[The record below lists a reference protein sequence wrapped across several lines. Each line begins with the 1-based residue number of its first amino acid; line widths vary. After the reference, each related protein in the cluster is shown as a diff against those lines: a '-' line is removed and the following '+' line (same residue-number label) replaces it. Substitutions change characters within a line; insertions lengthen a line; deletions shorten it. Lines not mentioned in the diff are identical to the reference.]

1 MQSTELAL
9 NGGSPVSHRLIRMTR
24 PRFGESTYEDLRQVL
39 SSGALREGAVTKRFE
54 DCFATRVD
62 AKYAYAVSSGTAAL
76 HMALLSC
83 TNKGKEVIVPAF
95 TFFASASTVIH
106 SGRRPVL
113 VDVDPETFLMD
124 TDKMVEEIG
133 DETAALM
140 PVHLFGN
147 LIDLDVLEEVVEDH
161 NLTVI
166 HDCAQSLGS
175 TYKGWDIG
183 SFDDMC
189 CFSFYPTKIITT
201 GEGGMVTTNS
211 EELCRRGRL
220 LKSHGESKKYL
231 HEDVG
236 YNFRFTEVGSVLG
249 LSQMRGLERFLE
261 RRRATAMYYDLAL
274 GNIEGLVPQVITH
287 DVDSCYNYYTVRIEP
302 NEFRCTR
309 DQLVKALKSENIET
323 GIHYP
328 SALTQ
333 QPALKKYAANCPVA
347 ESLAKLVFSI
357 PIHPGLSSMDA
368 ERVIDA
374 LRKVTNYFA
383 A

>member
-9 NGGSPVSHRLIRMTR
+9 NGGSPVSHRLIRMASS
-24 PRFGESTYEDLRQVL
+24 RFSESTYDDLRQVL
-39 SSGALREGAVTKRFE
+39 SSGLLREGAVTKRFE
-54 DCFATRVD
+54 DCFATRVG
-62 AKYAYAVSSGTAAL
+62 AGHAYAVSSGTAAL
-76 HMALLSC
+76 HMALMSC
-83 TNKGKEVIVPAF
+83 AKTGKEVIVPAF

-124 TDKMVEEIG
+124 TDRMTEAIG
-133 DETAALM
+133 KDTAALM

-147 LIDLDVLEEVVEDH
+147 LVDLDMLADAAEDH
-161 NLTVI
+161 GLTVI

-175 TYKGWDIG
+175 TYRGWDVG
-183 SFDDMC
+183 AFDDLC

-211 EELCRRGRL
+211 EELWRRGRM
-220 LKSHGESKKYL
+220 LKSHGESEKHL
-231 HEDVG
+231 HDDIG

-249 LSQMRGLERFLE
+249 LSQMRGLEKFLA
-261 RRRATAMYYDLAL
+261 RRRATAIYYDIAL
-274 GNIEGLVPQVITH
+274 GNIGGLTHQVITP
-287 DVDSCYNYYTVRIEP
+287 DVDSCYNYYTVRMEP
-302 NEFRCTR
+302 EEFKCSR
-309 DQLVKALKSENIET
+309 DQLVSALRSENIET
-323 GIHYP
+323 GVHYP

-333 QPALKKYAANCPVA
+333 QPALRKYASDCPVA
-347 ESLAKLVFSI
+347 ESLAKRVFSI
-357 PIHPGLSSMDA
+357 PIHPGLSSVDA

-374 LRKVTNYFA
+374 IRKVTNYFA

>member
-9 NGGSPVSHRLIRMTR
+9 NGGRPVSHRLIRMAQ
-24 PRFGESTYEDLRQVL
+24 PRFGESTYDDLRQVL
-39 SSGALREGAVTKRFE
+39 ASGLLREGAVTKRFE
-54 DCFATRVD
+54 DCFATRVGVG
-62 AKYAYAVSSGTAAL
+62 YAYAVSSGTAAL
-76 HMALLSC
+76 HMALVSC
-83 TNKGKEVIVPAF
+83 ANTGKEVIVPAF

-124 TDKMVEEIG
+124 TDKMAEAIG
-133 DETAALM
+133 KDTAALM

-147 LIDLDVLEEVVEDH
+147 LVDLDVLADAAEDH
-161 NLTVI
+161 ALTVV

-175 TYKGWDIG
+175 TYRGWDVG
-183 SFDDMC
+183 AFDDLC
-189 CFSFYPTKIITT
+189 CFSFYPTKVITT

-211 EELCRRGRL
+211 EELWRRGRM
-220 LKSHGESKKYL
+220 LKSHGEREKYL
-231 HEDVG
+231 HEEVG

-249 LSQMRGLERFLE
+249 LSQMRGLEKFLA
-261 RRRATAMYYDLAL
+261 RRRATAIYYDIAL
-274 GNIEGLVPQVITH
+274 GNIGGLTPQVITP
-287 DVDSCYNYYTVRIEP
+287 DVDSCYNYYTVRMEP
-302 NEFRCTR
+302 EEFKCSR
-309 DQLVKALKSENIET
+309 DQFVRALRSENIET

-333 QPALKKYAANCPVA
+333 QPALRKYASDCPVA
-347 ESLAKLVFSI
+347 ESLAKRVFSI
-357 PIHPGLSSMDA
+357 PIHPGMSSTDA

-374 LRKVTNYFA
+374 IRKVTNYFA

>member
-9 NGGSPVSHRLIRMTR
+9 KGGSPVSHRLIRMAQ
-24 PRFGESTYEDLRQVL
+24 PRFGESTIEDLRQVL
-39 SSGALREGAVTKRFE
+39 SSGALREDTVTKRFE
-54 DCFATRVD
+54 DCFATRID
-62 AKYAYAVSSGTAAL
+62 ARYAYAVSSGTAAL
-76 HMALLSC
+76 HLALMSC

-113 VDVDPETFLMD
+113 VDVAPETFLMD
-124 TDKMVEEIG
+124 TDMMNEAIG

-147 LIDLDVLEEVVEDH
+147 MVDLDVLGDVAEDH
-161 NLTVI
+161 GLTVV

-175 TYKGWDIG
+175 TYRGWDIG

-211 EELCRRGRL
+211 EELSMKGRR
-220 LKSHGESKKYL
+220 LKSHGESEKYL
-231 HEDVG
+231 HEEVG
-236 YNFRFTEVGSVLG
+236 YNYRFTEVGSVLG
-249 LSQMRGLERFLE
+249 LSQMRGIERFLE

-274 GNIEGLVPQVITH
+274 GNIGGLEPQAITP
-287 DVDSCYNYYTVRIEP
+287 DVDSCYNYYTVRMEP
-302 NEFRCTR
+302 DEFRCTR
-309 DQLVKALKSENIET
+309 DQLVKALRSENIET
-323 GIHYP
+323 GVHYP

-333 QPALKKYAANCPVA
+333 QPALKKYASDCPVA
-347 ESLAKLVFSI
+347 ESLAKRVFSI